1 MECVFSEYIKFVDDF
16 LTNYYKTLLESKY
29 DKNLVKPFVDKYID
43 VRYYNKYSIN
53 EDNFTERLN
62 KELNNVA
69 KELMSTYEKK
79 QEQIKNIFALFSY
92 VLFIDGCNHFNDIN
106 LLLKTLF
113 NDKNISLTYSSETK
127 KAISDQV
134 KNYIS
139 TKVDFFKV
147 FDTDEFYLKGKKYQ
161 DHLYSIDLGNKC
173 KLSNIYSEYAID
185 KAYNSE
191 VVLENRIFLTLIMLS
206 SKILSEVIALDFSNN
221 YIINFPASLFEKSK
235 KIMRFLRALD
245 DELLKEKISINITY
259 KDYKK
264 YTKYVKELISQGYS
278 VSLELDESYNTNFDD
293 LFLFSNILVSKKY
306 NYYDIIIDS
315 KDIIKTNI
323 VTV

>member
-1 MECVFSEYIKFVDDF
+1 MECVFAEYIKFVDDF
-16 LTNYYKTLLESKY
+16 LTNYYKILLDSKY
-29 DKNLVKPFVDKYID
+29 DKNLVKPFIDKYID
-43 VRYYNKYSIN
+43 VRYYNKYSSN
-53 EDNFTERLN
+53 EDNFTQRLN

-69 KELMSTYEKK
+69 KELMTTYEKK
-79 QEQIKNIFALFSY
+79 QELIKNIFALFSY
-92 VLFIDGCNHFNDIN
+92 VLFIDGCTHFSDIN
-106 LLLKTLF
+106 ILLKTLL
-113 NDKNISLTYSSETK
+113 NDKKISLTYSSEIK
-127 KAISDQV
+127 KSLTEAV
-134 KNYIS
+134 KNYINK
-139 TKVDFFKV
+139 KVEFFSV

-161 DHLYSIDLGNKC
+161 DHLYLIDLGNKC
-173 KLSNIYSEYAID
+173 NLSKLYSDYAID

-206 SKILSEVIALDFSNN
+206 SKILSEVISLDFSNN
-221 YIINFPASLFEKSK
+221 YIIDFPASLFEKSK

-245 DELLKEKISINITY
+245 DELLKEKISIKIYY

-278 VSLELDESYNTNFDD
+278 VSLELDETYNTNFDD

-315 KDIIKTNI
+315 KDVIKTNI